1 MTRSTNAGQLEKS
14 ESELAAWVGRSQTT
28 QDEITAFPLTALAAS
43 LGRDDPPATIGMIVP
58 PLWHWLYFLPVYRPD
73 EMRHDG
79 HAQGGEFTPPIAL
92 PRRVWGGS
100 KFTWSLGNP
109 LRVGDK
115 ARRISRIDSIT
126 PKLGSTGKLVFLTVV
141 HEYHNE
147 SGLCLTNEHQSVYR
161 EAPKADRPPSAPVA
175 AETKADWHRVITP
188 DPVLL
193 FRYSALTFN
202 AHRIHYDTPY
212 TVNEEKYPGLLV
224 QGPLTSTLLSDLI
237 RRSAPQAIVRS
248 LELKAVRPSY
258 VDKRL
263 HLRGS
268 IDGDDVRLWAAD
280 DAGYVTMTASA
291 TLAR

>member
-1 MTRSTNAGQLEKS
+1 MPSSVNARQLDQSEMT
-14 ESELAAWVGRSQTT
+14 AWVGRSQTT
-28 QDEITAFPLTALAAS
+28 HDEITAFPLTALAAS
-43 LGRDDPPATIGMIVP
+43 LGRDDARATVGTVVP
-58 PLWHWLYFLPVYRPD
+58 PLWHWLYFLPVYRPC
-73 EMRHDG
+73 EMRQDG
-79 HAQGGEFTPPIAL
+79 HPRGGEFTPPIPL

-100 KFTWSLGNP
+100 KFTWNVGNP
-109 LRVGDK
+109 LRVGDR
-115 ARRISRIDSIT
+115 ATRISRIESIT
-126 PKLGSTGKLVFLTVV
+126 PKEGSSGKLVFLKVV

-147 SGLCLTNEHQSVYR
+147 SGLCLSNEHQNVYR
-161 EAPKADRPPSAPVA
+161 EAQNADRPPSAAVV

-212 TVNEEKYPGLLV
+212 TVDEENYPGLLV

-237 RRSAPQAIVRS
+237 RRSAAQATIGS

-258 VDKRL
+258 VDRPL

-268 IDGDDVRLWAAD
+268 RDGDRVRLWAAD
-280 DAGYVTMTASA
+280 EAGYVTMTASA
-291 TLAR
+291 ELAR